1 MALRIPKCP
10 TDIPVITVEIY
21 LKKQKWLV
29 AAIYVPPSQRKNYFI
44 TELTEVLNNI
54 KGSLE
59 STVILGDL
67 SMQPIDQIMETFFS
81 FSNLIKSNKT
91 RKLN

>member
-21 LKKQKWLV
+21 FKKQKWLV

-59 STVILGDL
+59 STVILGD
-67 SMQPIDQIMETFFS
+67 
-81 FSNLIKSNKT
+81 
-91 RKLN
+91 